1 MDVIVMDKLED
12 IASSIEYNR
21 GGINT
26 LLENALLNAGSVVKS
41 VQRGTANITG
51 AYEEK
56 TTNISIGTVN
66 VSKSVLIVNSIVDK
80 VDWGSSS
87 DNSLCFSLQSGKIVC
102 TSFDFVKTWIDWQ
115 VVEFY

>member
-1 MDVIVMDKLED
+1 M
-12 IASSIEYNR
+12 
-21 GGINT
+21 
-26 LLENALLNAGSVVKS
+26 KS

-51 AYEEK
+51 TYEEK
-56 TTNISIGTVN
+56 TTNIRIGTVN

-80 VDWGSSS
+80 VSSGSSS

-102 TSFDFVKTWIDWQ
+102 TSFNFVNTRIDWQ